1 MSGHHHHDHAHD
13 HAAHSRDWRY
23 GVGIALNLTF
33 VGVEAVAGVLTN
45 STALL
50 ADAGHNLSDV
60 LGLALA
66 GGAAWLSTRSGGPQR
81 TYGFAKATVLA
92 SLANAL
98 ILIFACGAIALAAVQ
113 RFNQPADVA
122 TGVVIWVAAAGV
134 VINGLTAWL
143 FIGGHDVNER
153 GAFLHMAGDA
163 AVSFGVIVAAI
174 VMQTTGWLWLDPAT
188 SLVIVAAILLSGWRL
203 LRESLDL
210 ALDAAPRGKDVA
222 AVRAFL
228 AAQPGV
234 LAVHDLHIWAI
245 SARETALTAHI
256 VRPGSDDAVLRSL
269 ARSLEQEF
277 GIGHA
282 TLQIE
287 AAHLDDCPSGN
298 CR

>member
-1 MSGHHHHDHAHD
+1 MTGHHHHGHQHG
-13 HAAHSRDWRY
+13 HRHHSRDWRY
-23 GVGIALNLTF
+23 VVGIALNLAF
-33 VGVEAVAGVLTN
+33 VGAEVTAGIVAN

-66 GGAAWLSTRSGGPQR
+66 GGAAWLAKRSGGPQR

-92 SLANAL
+92 SLANSL
-98 ILIFACGAIALAAVQ
+98 TLIFACGAIAMAAAQ
-113 RFNQPADVA
+113 RFSEPTDVA
-122 TGVVIWVAAAGV
+122 TGVVIWVAAVGV

-163 AVSFGVIVAAI
+163 AVSFGVILTALA
-174 VMQTTGWLWLDPAT
+174 MQATGWLWLDPAT
-188 SLVIVAAILLSGWRL
+188 SLAIVAVILFSGWRL
-203 LRESLDL
+203 LRESLDM
-210 ALDAAPRGKDVA
+210 ALDAAPKGLDVG

-228 AAQPGV
+228 AAKPGV
-234 LAVHDLHIWAI
+234 AAVHDLHIWAMGT
-245 SARETALTAHI
+245 RETALTAHI

-269 ARSLEQEF
+269 GKALEQEF

-287 AAHLDDCPSGN
+287 AAHLDDCPAGD